1 MKQKKLMLLGG
12 IRYLLPAI
20 EAAHKHGCHVITVD
34 YLPNNVAHK
43 YSDEYHNVSI
53 LDKEAVLQLAQKLQI
68 DGILSF
74 AVDPGVV
81 TAAYVAEKMGLPF
94 TCSYEVAC
102 ILQDK
107 ARFRQFLTENG
118 FNVPTAKGYSNTEE
132 ALNDVA
138 LFHWPVIVKPVDSAG
153 SKGVTRV
160 DNPKDLERAIAHALD
175 ESHNGHFI
183 IEDFLEKDGLSSG
196 SESFVVDGQLCYNGF
211 YDQYFDNEA
220 VNPYTPSAECWPSNK
235 EEKYLNEIRS
245 ELQRLFTLLNVR
257 TGLFNVEWRVCTD
270 GKCYLM
276 EVSPRAGGNRL
287 AEMLN
292 IAADVDIIDAEV
304 QKAVGEPIIEEIHE
318 PNYNGHHAILVLH
331 NEKAGEFQ
339 EVQIDKHFKQ
349 AHVIEEEIRVKP
361 GEYVET
367 FTGANTAIGT
377 LFLRFS
383 SYEEMRRIMESY
395 RSYVQVIV
403 E

>member
-1 MKQKKLMLLGG
+1 MFLGG

-20 EAAHKHGCHVITVD
+20 EAAHKHGYYVITVD
-34 YLPNNVAHK
+34 FLPDNIAHQ

-53 LDKEAVLQLAQKLQI
+53 IDKEAVLQLAQDLQI

-94 TCSYEVAC
+94 TCSYEAAC
-102 ILQDK
+102 VLQDK

-118 FNVPTAKGYSNTEE
+118 FNVPTAKGYSSVEE

-138 LFHWPVIVKPVDSAG
+138 LFHWPVIVKPVDCAG
-153 SKGVTRV
+153 SKGVSRV
-160 DNPKDLERAIAHALD
+160 DTPEHLEEAIKYALS
-175 ESHNGHFI
+175 ESHSGHFI
-183 IEDFLEKDGLSSG
+183 IEDFLEKEGLSSG
-196 SESFVVDGQLCYNGF
+196 SESFVVDGKLLYNGF
-211 YDQYFDNEA
+211 YDQYFDNDA
-220 VNPYTPSAECWPSNK
+220 ANPYTPSAECWPSNK
-235 EEKYLNEIRS
+235 DGKYLNEIRS
-245 ELQRLFTLLNVR
+245 ELQRLLTLLDVH

-287 AEMLN
+287 AEMLH
-292 IAADVDIIDAEV
+292 IATDVDIIDAEV
-304 QKAVGEPIIEEIHE
+304 QKAVGEPIIADVHE
-318 PNYNGHHAILVLH
+318 PNYNGYYSILVLH
-331 NEKAGEFQ
+331 NEKAGRFQ

-361 GEYVET
+361 GEYVEA

-383 SYEEMRRIMESY
+383 SYEEMRSIMESY

-403 E
+403 D

>member
-20 EAAHKHGCHVITVD
+20 EAAHMHGYHVITVD
-34 YLPNNVAHK
+34 YLPENIAHQ
-43 YSDEYHNVSI
+43 YSDEYYNVSI
-53 LDKEAVLQLAQKLQI
+53 IDKEAVLQLAQELQI

-94 TCSYEVAC
+94 TCSYEAAC
-102 ILQDK
+102 ILQNK
-107 ARFRQFLTENG
+107 ARFRQFLSENG
-118 FNVPTAKGYSNTEE
+118 FNVPTAKGYSYIEE

-160 DNPKDLERAIAHALD
+160 DDPKDLERAITHALD

-220 VNPYTPSAECWPSNK
+220 TNPYTPSAECWPSNK
-235 EEKYLNEIRS
+235 DEKYLNEIRS

-257 TGLFNVEWRVCTD
+257 TGLFNIEWRVCTD

-287 AEMLN
+287 AEILR
-292 IAADVDIIDAEV
+292 IAADVDLIDAEV
-304 QKAVGEPIIEEIHE
+304 RKAVGEPVSDIHE
-318 PNYNGHHAILVLH
+318 PNYDGFYAIYVLH
-331 NEKAGEFQ
+331 SNCSGRFMELS
-339 EVQIDKHFKQ
+339 IDKVFEKKF
-349 AHVIEEEIRVKP
+349 ILEKEIRVEK
-361 GEYVET
+361 GQMVYSFE
-367 FTGANTAIGT
+367 GANNAIGT
-377 LFLRFS
+377 LFLKFRALIQLQDALHS
-383 SYEEMRRIMESY
+383 IDK
-395 RSYVQVIV
+395 YVEIKLN
-403 E
+403 

>member
-1 MKQKKLMLLGG
+1 MLLGG

-20 EAAHKHGCHVITVD
+20 EVAHKHGYHVITVD
-34 YLPNNVAHK
+34 YLPDNIAHQ
-43 YSDEYHNVSI
+43 YSDEYYNVSI
-53 LDKEAVLQLAQKLQI
+53 IDKEAVLQLAQELQI

-94 TCSYEVAC
+94 TCSYGAAC

-107 ARFRQFLTENG
+107 ARFRQFLTENR
-118 FNVPTAKGYSNTEE
+118 FNVPTAKGYSSTEE
-132 ALNDVA
+132 ALKDIK

-160 DNPKDLERAIAHALD
+160 DDPKDLERAITHALD

-220 VNPYTPSAECWPSNK
+220 ANPYTPSAECWPSNK
-235 EEKYLNEIRS
+235 DEKYLNEIRS
-245 ELQRLFTLLNVR
+245 ELQRLFTLLEVR

-287 AEMLN
+287 AEILR
-292 IAADVDIIDAEV
+292 IAADVDLIDAEV
-304 QKAVGEPIIEEIHE
+304 QKAVGEPISLIHE
-318 PNYNGHHAILVLH
+318 PNYDGYYAILVLH
-331 NEKAGEFQ
+331 HEKAGRFKELR
-339 EVQIDKHFKQ
+339 IDTAFRNS
-349 AHVIEEEIRVKP
+349 HVIEEETRVNP
-361 GEYVET
+361 GELVEA

-383 SYEEMRRIMESY
+383 SCQEMNSIMESY

>member
-1 MKQKKLMLLGG
+1 MLLGG

-20 EAAHKHGCHVITVD
+20 EVAHMHGYHVITVD
-34 YLPNNVAHK
+34 YLPENIAHQ
-43 YSDEYHNVSI
+43 YSDEYYNVSI
-53 LDKEAVLQLAQKLQI
+53 IDKEAVLQLAQELQI

-94 TCSYEVAC
+94 TCSYEAAC

-107 ARFRQFLTENG
+107 ARFRQFLTENR
-118 FNVPTAKGYSNTEE
+118 FNVPTAKGYSSTEE
-132 ALNDVA
+132 ALKDIK

-160 DNPKDLERAIAHALD
+160 DDPKDLERAITHALD

-220 VNPYTPSAECWPSNK
+220 ANPYTPSAECWPSNK
-235 EEKYLNEIRS
+235 DEKYLNEIRS

-257 TGLFNVEWRVCTD
+257 TGLFNIEWRVCTD

-287 AEMLN
+287 AEMLK
-292 IAADVDIIDAEV
+292 IAADVDLIDAEV
-304 QKAVGEPIIEEIHE
+304 LKAVGEPVLDIHE
-318 PNYNGHHAILVLH
+318 PNYAGFYAILVLH
-331 NEKAGEFQ
+331 HEKAGRFKELR
-339 EVQIDKHFKQ
+339 IDNSFRLN
-349 AHVIEEEIRVKP
+349 HVIEEEIRVKP
-361 GEYVET
+361 GEYVEA
-367 FTGANTAIGT
+367 FTGANTALGT

-383 SYEEMRRIMESY
+383 SYEEMNSIMESY

>member
-1 MKQKKLMLLGG
+1 MLLGG

-34 YLPNNVAHK
+34 YLPNNIAHK
-43 YSDEYHNVSI
+43 YSDEYHNVNI
-53 LDKEAVLQLAQKLQI
+53 LDKEVILQLAQKLQI

-94 TCSYEVAC
+94 TCSYEAAC

-132 ALNDVA
+132 ALNDVV

-160 DNPKDLERAIAHALD
+160 DNPNDLERAIAHALD

-235 EEKYLNEIRS
+235 DEKYLNEIRS

-331 NEKAGEFQ
+331 NEKAGKFQ

-361 GEYVET
+361 GEYVEA

-383 SYEEMRRIMESY
+383 SYEEMRSIMESY

>member
-1 MKQKKLMLLGG
+1 MKQKKLMFLGG

-20 EAAHKHGCHVITVD
+20 EAAHKHGYYVITVD
-34 YLPNNVAHK
+34 FLPDNIAHQ

-53 LDKEAVLQLAQKLQI
+53 IDKEAVLQLAQDLQI

-94 TCSYEVAC
+94 TCSYEAAC
-102 ILQDK
+102 VLQDK

-118 FNVPTAKGYSNTEE
+118 FNVPTAKGYSSVEE

-138 LFHWPVIVKPVDSAG
+138 LFHWPVIVKPVDCAG
-153 SKGVTRV
+153 SKGVSRV
-160 DNPKDLERAIAHALD
+160 DTPEHLEEAIKYALS
-175 ESHNGHFI
+175 ESHSGHFI
-183 IEDFLEKDGLSSG
+183 IEDFLEKEGLSSG
-196 SESFVVDGQLCYNGF
+196 SESFVVDGKLLYNGF
-211 YDQYFDNEA
+211 YDQYFDNDA
-220 VNPYTPSAECWPSNK
+220 ANPYTPSAECWPSNK
-235 EEKYLNEIRS
+235 DGKYLNEIRS
-245 ELQRLFTLLNVR
+245 ELQRLLTLLDVH

-287 AEMLN
+287 AEMLH
-292 IAADVDIIDAEV
+292 IATDVDIIDAEV
-304 QKAVGEPIIEEIHE
+304 QKAVGEPIIADVHE
-318 PNYNGHHAILVLH
+318 PNYNGYYSILVLH
-331 NEKAGEFQ
+331 NEKAGRFQ

-361 GEYVET
+361 GEYVEA

-383 SYEEMRRIMESY
+383 SYEEMRSIMESY

-403 E
+403 D